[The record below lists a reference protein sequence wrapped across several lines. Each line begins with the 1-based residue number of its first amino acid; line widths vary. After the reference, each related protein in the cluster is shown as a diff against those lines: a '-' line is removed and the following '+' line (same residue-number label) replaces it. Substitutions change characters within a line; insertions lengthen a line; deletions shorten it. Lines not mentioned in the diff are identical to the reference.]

1 MKPFKQEGLE
11 EAVLAAGTL
20 VQQLGGPLCGVFE
33 QVFSEHEGELPEVE
47 KAAFEAGNGVVGTVD
62 GKEVL
67 IGSRTLLTAH
77 GVEAPEQNVESQYT
91 TGSRQI
97 LYVAMGRASFTPCSS

>member
-1 MKPFKQEGLE
+1 MNGVKPFKQEGLE

-47 KAAFEAGNGVVGTVD
+47 KAAFEAG
-62 GKEVL
+62 
-67 IGSRTLLTAH
+67 TALW
-77 GVEAPEQNVESQYT
+77 ARWT
-91 TGSRQI
+91 AKR
-97 LYVAMGRASFTPCSS
+97 CSSAPVRF